1 MGLNDDI
8 AKYAAL
14 QNTAFSKTVKNIGA
28 ARSAAGKDMM
38 NARKTMTSMLFATVA
53 VIEEVGTRLMGEIAV
68 VSGYMMSSAAA
79 SNRINK
85 AVKDELE
92 AIMKEAN
99 DSKSTSKRAKGVLKK
114 LMDSDKVAAA
124 SEVNSIFRAAI
135 AGMINTKDRFK
146 GALTDF
152 TDQLTKGTAKYY
164 KALATKG
171 KTVGKAKAEFDVQIN
186 SISNAVASFQKKFEH
201 SLGDM
206 TGVDFSFSSASAT
219 DRACIGILKT
229 GMKASMH
236 KNIVKAIQNGVFK
249 ADAELDDE
257 GVTGALL
264 TTSCSAV
271 EATADSAFKA
281 VQGNRKK
288 IADNYLSLKAYAM
301 SAGDKVAD
309 YVAKGKGRFLS
320 SIGDLLQ
327 TVAGLS
333 DVDIIPAAG
342 MGFGTGKMELLF
354 AGGPGATIK
363 VPSKRTK
370 INALVNEYVQTL
382 GQVRERWPMGL
393 GSYLL
398 SRVEG
403 AMMGTGLLEVDKV
416 ATKSGNFVFV
426 NGHAVGLSASVSFFE
441 ALAVQMSLYEATLAK
456 LTGTLP
462 KPLPGANAVKVY
474 VKPPEWQGN

>member
-53 VIEEVGTRLMGEIAV
+53 VIEEVETRLMGEIAV

-85 AVKDELE
+85 AVKDELQ
-92 AIMKEAN
+92 AIMAEAN

-114 LMDSDKVAAA
+114 LMDSNKVAAA
-124 SEVNSIFRAAI
+124 SG
-135 AGMINTKDRFK
+135 GMINTKERFR

-164 KALATKG
+164 KAVATKG
-171 KTVGKAKAEFDVQIN
+171 KTVAKAKAEFDVQIN

-219 DRACIGILKT
+219 DRACIGILKSA
-229 GMKASMH
+229 MKACMH
-236 KNIVKAIQNGVFK
+236 KTIVKSIQMGVLK
-249 ADAELDDE
+249 ADDELSDE
-257 GVTGALL
+257 GVKGALL
-264 TTSCSAV
+264 TTTCSAV
-271 EATADSAFKA
+271 EAAADKAFA
-281 VQGNRKK
+281 GVQGNRKK

-301 SAGDKVAD
+301 AAGDKVAD

-327 TVAGLS
+327 TVG
-333 DVDIIPAAG
+333 
-342 MGFGTGKMELLF
+342 
-354 AGGPGATIK
+354 
-363 VPSKRTK
+363 
-370 INALVNEYVQTL
+370 
-382 GQVRERWPMGL
+382 GL
-393 GSYLL
+393 G
-398 SRVEG
+398 
-403 AMMGTGLLEVDKV
+403 D
-416 ATKSGNFVFV
+416 
-426 NGHAVGLSASVSFFE
+426 
-441 ALAVQMSLYEATLAK
+441 QDI
-456 LTGTLP
+456 
-462 KPLPGANAVKVY
+462 
-474 VKPPEWQGN
+474 